1 MRSRFLVVVVAM
13 SLSGALGQGIAG
25 ASPIP
30 SYSISCA
37 VGGNTTAD
45 WQRARVDQVDFEW
58 FAPAG
63 SSGVFETVTVPVT
76 SKGRHGSA
84 FTTTLLSSTGVAPA
98 GVTVTFTHADG
109 TADHVEATCT

>member
-1 MRSRFLVVVVAM
+1 MRSRFLIVLAAL
-13 SLSGALGQGIAG
+13 SLVGALGQGVAG

-30 SYSISCA
+30 SHSVSCV

-45 WQRARVDQVDFEW
+45 WQRVRVDHVDFEW

-63 SSGVFETVTVPVT
+63 TSAVFETVTVAVT

-84 FTTTLLSSTGVAPA
+84 FSTTLLSSSGVAPA
-98 GVTVTFTHADG
+98 SVMVTFTNTDG
-109 TADHVEATCT
+109 TTDQAGADCR